1 MQLDRLDISILRQL
15 QENASVSIQ
24 ELGSRVGLSA
34 TPCWRRVKRL
44 QKEGFIRKQVALL
57 DAQLLELNVNVF
69 VHVKL
74 KAHSD
79 EVLKKFE
86 ESVATI
92 PEVVECYS
100 VSGDTD
106 FLLRIVVADVA
117 TYETLLYKKLIQLRE
132 VGTLNSMF
140 ALRQVKYTTELPITS
155 GPTPRWATYGKYQ
168 TSMCLP
174 KTGGRHI
181 AKPNQDYFEY
191 PLGR

>member
-24 ELGSRVGLSA
+24 ELGARVGLSA

-44 QKEGFIRKQVALL
+44 QSEGFIRKQVALL
-57 DAQLLELNVNVF
+57 DAQLLELKVNVF

-79 EVLKKFE
+79 EMLKKFE

-100 VSGDTD
+100 VTGDTD
-106 FLLRIVVADVA
+106 FLLRIVVADVG

-155 GPTPRWATYGKYQ
+155 GSTAR
-168 TSMCLP
+168 
-174 KTGGRHI
+174 
-181 AKPNQDYFEY
+181 
-191 PLGR
+191 

>member
-15 QENASVSIQ
+15 QENASLSIQ

-57 DAQLLELNVNVF
+57 DARLLELNVNVF

-79 EVLKKFE
+79 EMLKKFE

-155 GPTPRWATYGKYQ
+155 GPTPR
-168 TSMCLP
+168 
-174 KTGGRHI
+174 
-181 AKPNQDYFEY
+181 
-191 PLGR
+191 

>member
-1 MQLDRLDISILRQL
+1 MQLDRLDISILRNL
-15 QENASVSIQ
+15 QEDASISIQ
-24 ELGSRVGLSA
+24 DLGTKVGLSA

-44 QKEGFIRKQVALL
+44 QNDGFIRKQVALL
-57 DAQLLELNVNVF
+57 DPKLLELEVNVF

-79 EVLKKFE
+79 EVLNVFE
-86 ESVATI
+86 ESVASI

-117 TYETLLYKKLIQLRE
+117 TYETLLYKKLIRLRE

-140 ALRQVKYTTELPITS
+140 ALRQVKYTTELPVS
-155 GPTPRWATYGKYQ
+155 AVLAHR
-168 TSMCLP
+168 
-174 KTGGRHI
+174 
-181 AKPNQDYFEY
+181 
-191 PLGR
+191 

>member
-1 MQLDRLDISILRQL
+1 MQLDRLDISILKQL
-15 QENASVSIQ
+15 QENATVSIQ
-24 ELGSRVGLSA
+24 ELGAKVGLSA

-44 QKEGFIRKQVALL
+44 REEGFIRKQVALL
-57 DAQLLELNVNVF
+57 DAQLLELKVNVF

-106 FLLRIVVADVA
+106 FLLRIVVVDVA
-117 TYETLLYKKLIQLRE
+117 TYETLLYKKLIKLRE

-155 GPTPRWATYGKYQ
+155 GSTPR
-168 TSMCLP
+168 
-174 KTGGRHI
+174 
-181 AKPNQDYFEY
+181 
-191 PLGR
+191 

>member
-24 ELGSRVGLSA
+24 ELGARIGLSA

-44 QKEGFIRKQVALL
+44 QNEGFIRKQVALL
-57 DAQLLELNVNVF
+57 DAQLLELKVNVF

-74 KAHSD
+74 KTHSD
-79 EVLKKFE
+79 EMLKKFE

-106 FLLRIVVADVA
+106 FLLRIVVAEVGA
-117 TYETLLYKKLIQLRE
+117 YETLLYKKLIRLRE

-140 ALRQVKYTTELPITS
+140 ALRQVKYTTELPITAGS
-155 GPTPRWATYGKYQ
+155 TPR
-168 TSMCLP
+168 
-174 KTGGRHI
+174 
-181 AKPNQDYFEY
+181 
-191 PLGR
+191 